1 MGQGKFENSKKK
13 TKKKNTNKIL
23 LRVLIVILSVLLVL
37 MIVVAVSMNY
47 VLGKIGRYDSQQQ
60 TEAYSGDHSEFFE
73 TDPTVEGQESMETVD
88 PNSVVWDDVET
99 MHAENIINILLVGN
113 DARPGEERAV
123 CTTGVYALC
132 RHPGVLWFAGVY
144 GCLWLTV
151 GLPLWEAALY
161 CGLNVL
167 LVAFEDLCVF
177 PARLEGY
184 DAYRVQTPF
193 LLPTR
198 QSIRACHI
206 KK

>member
-1 MGQGKFENSKKK
+1 MGYLIGTIGFALFFLSDYNDWRLARKELKFAFPLGMLLLVIGTAMSARPEAA
-13 TKKKNTNKIL
+13 L
-23 LRVLIVILSVLLVL
+23 LRGWLRIAGIVLLVL
-37 MIVVAVSMNY
+37 FFALEIYTLFFA
-47 VLGKIGRYDSQQQ
+47 LPA
-60 TEAYSGDHSEFFE
+60 EASY
-73 TDPTVEGQESMETVD
+73 
-88 PNSVVWDDVET
+88 
-99 MHAENIINILLVGN
+99 
-113 DARPGEERAV
+113 ARPGEERAV

-151 GLPLWEAALY
+151 GLPLWEAVLY
-161 CGLNVL
+161 CGLDVL

-184 DAYRVQTPF
+184 DAYRAQTPF

-198 QSIRACHI
+198 QSVRACHI

>member
-1 MGQGKFENSKKK
+1 MGYLFGTIGFALFFLSDYNDWRLARKELKFAFPMGM
-13 TKKKNTNKIL
+13 L
-23 LRVLIVILSVLLVL
+23 LLVIGTAMDASSEAALLHGWLRIAGFVL
-37 MIVVAVSMNY
+37 MALFLALEIYTLFFA
-47 VLGKIGRYDSQQQ
+47 LPA
-60 TEAYSGDHSEFFE
+60 EASY
-73 TDPTVEGQESMETVD
+73 
-88 PNSVVWDDVET
+88 
-99 MHAENIINILLVGN
+99 
-113 DARPGEERAV
+113 ARPGEERAV

-151 GLPLWEAALY
+151 GMPLWEAALY
-161 CGLNVL
+161 CGLDVL

-184 DAYRVQTPF
+184 DAYRAQTPF